1 MRKHPGP
8 WRHLMDQVMRSNCTT
23 RRPAPDRRRVFF
35 GFTGYE
41 NERRR
46 SWRETAQQQQANGKR
61 AAIYS
66 RVSDKSQDGEDK
78 TSISEQTSEME
89 AYCEGKGLTITAH
102 YQEVGRGWSK
112 KRPEFQRM
120 LTDARS
126 GRFDTIVC
134 WKSDRLSRGMYPAA
148 ALMEVVEAHQ
158 IHLEAVMDAIDM
170 KTFGLMAAIGKI
182 ELDNFRERA
191 SMGKRGA
198 AKWGR
203 IPTSKV
209 PYGYTIAEDGTPQVN
224 QEKAQIVRR
233 IYHRYIHDG
242 MGARAIARQLDEDEV
257 PPGTPGKQW
266 HDSQVQRILRNE
278 TYKGTWWYGKARH
291 VSTDDGTKVYEQPK
305 DAWVGVPF
313 PPIVDD
319 ETWERVQSL
328 RKQRWT
334 PPTRN
339 TKAFYL
345 LQHMVR
351 CAECGML
358 FGCRTTR
365 RQTVKYNGKV
375 YKYDLDP
382 PRRYYRCYGVQKF
395 RLNCR
400 NRSYIRAER
409 LEELVWGQV
418 KRVVQD
424 RDLLIAGIDAL
435 DTSEDGEMAKQVAR
449 TERDLQNIQL
459 EEDRAIRL
467 YVSGKVTESQLDHQR
482 KFITE
487 RLENLRA
494 KLDDYR
500 ARESAEVERRVLMEY
515 VLEWA
520 EKVGEGLDDLPSE
533 ERRDVLQILLDRVM
547 IDRDNNVVITLG
559 IPTEDLV
566 AIGNP
571 EPGFLCTPRWRGC
584 GAQWTSTSA
593 CPLKW
598 GCPHHSGP
606 W

>member
-1 MRKHPGP
+1 
-8 WRHLMDQVMRSNCTT
+8 
-23 RRPAPDRRRVFF
+23 
-35 GFTGYE
+35 
-41 NERRR
+41 
-46 SWRETAQQQQANGKR
+46 
-61 AAIYS
+61 
-66 RVSDKSQDGEDK
+66 
-78 TSISEQTSEME
+78 
-89 AYCEGKGLTITAH
+89 
-102 YQEVGRGWSK
+102 
-112 KRPEFQRM
+112 
-120 LTDARS
+120 
-126 GRFDTIVC
+126 
-134 WKSDRLSRGMYPAA
+134 
-148 ALMEVVEAHQ
+148 MEVVEAHE
-158 IHLEAVMDAIDM
+158 INLEAVMDAIDM

-191 SMGKRGA
+191 SMGKRGT
-198 AKWGR
+198 AKQGR
-203 IPTSKV
+203 IPVSNV
-209 PYGYTIAEDGTPQVN
+209 PYGYRVGDDGRPEIVESEAEV
-224 QEKAQIVRR
+224 VRR
-233 IYHRYIHDG
+233 IYRMYVQEG
-242 MGARAIARQLDEDEV
+242 KGAPAITRQLNAEGV
-257 PPGTPGKQW
+257 PVAASGRQW
-266 HDSQVQRILRNE
+266 WDGQVHRVLSNE
-278 TYKGTWWYGKARH
+278 TYRGTWWYGRARY
-291 VSTDDGTKVYEQPK
+291 VSTEEGMQVYEQPQ
-305 DAWVGVPF
+305 DEWIGVPF
-313 PPIVDD
+313 PTLVDE
-319 ETWERVQSL
+319 ETWEKAKAL
-328 RKQRWT
+328 RRKRKT
-334 PPTRN
+334 KSKRN
-339 TKAFYL
+339 TKVFYL

-365 RQTVKYNGKV
+365 RRTVKYNGKV

-467 YVSGKVTESQLDHQR
+467 YVSGKITESQLDHQR

-559 IPTEDLV
+559 IPTDDLV

-571 EPGFLCTPRWRGC
+571 EPGYRLSNRQKTLRYSW
-584 GAQWTSTSA
+584 AVDLDATSGDSH
-593 CPLKW
+593 KRD
-598 GCPHHSGP
+598 SGN
-606 W
+606 